1 MYGELTDFHDIDDFV
16 SSQFL
21 TVFTNLSDHLFR
33 NWSKL
38 FDKKIKLN
46 KVEYNKGFRRQT
58 IWAVI
63 LNIFIKTTKHI
74 RIFTITKSRLSP

>member
-21 TVFTNLSDHLFR
+21 TVFKNLSDHLFR

-38 FDKKIKLN
+38 FDKKIKLK

-58 IWAVI
+58 IWTVI
-63 LNIFIKTTKHI
+63 WNTFYKNNKTYKN
-74 RIFTITKSRLSP
+74 FYNY